1 MSAVEAGAIEPAA
14 APLAANSIDGTA
26 PGRAAAGP
34 GLVLIGALYL
44 IQGIPIGFL
53 FEALPVL
60 LRQQGVPLDAIALLP
75 LAALPWIFKFL
86 WAPLVDNQFT
96 ARLGRRRSW
105 ILPMQ
110 TVLIAS
116 LAVCAFLPP
125 TEQNMGLLLA
135 VFLVGSVAAATQDT
149 ATDGLAAESLAGAR
163 LATANALQAGGMMA
177 GFMLGGA
184 GALILTDQ
192 LGYAAAVLV
201 LAAVAALCLLPALV
215 WREPA
220 VALPAHRPPAR
231 IRHTLRRSGV
241 VLLLLLGLLYGTA
254 QSAGTSLSRLMLA
267 DAGWSLSHLG
277 LLAAAGGAAMIVLG
291 APLGSRAVARLGV
304 WRALGIGLAIG
315 MAALGLWL
323 GLAAFAPAPAPALA
337 VLAALGIGTAGGM
350 ISVAATT
357 LAMRFA
363 AGGTQAGT
371 DVTVL
376 QSAHVT
382 GDMAAGSLAVG
393 LASVTGY
400 AGAFAGAL
408 VLTTLTLVLAAA
420 MARRPALRRL

>member
-1 MSAVEAGAIEPAA
+1 MATGAAPAA
-14 APLAANSIDGTA
+14 LPQAPAEGTA
-26 PGRAAAGP
+26 AAAAARP

-44 IQGIPIGFL
+44 AQGIPIGFL

-60 LRQQGVPLDAIALLP
+60 LRQNGVPLDAIAILP

-86 WAPLVDNQFT
+86 WAPVVDNRFS
-96 ARLGRRRSW
+96 AHIGRRRSW

-110 TVLIAS
+110 TVLVVS

-125 TEQNMGLLLA
+125 TEQNVGMLLA
-135 VFLVGSVAAATQDT
+135 AFLFGSVAAATQDT
-149 ATDGLAAESLAGAR
+149 ATDGLAAESLVGAQ
-163 LATANALQAGGMMA
+163 LTKANALQAGGMMA
-177 GFMLGGA
+177 GFMIGGA
-184 GALILTDQ
+184 GTLIVIDY

-201 LAAVAALCLLPALV
+201 LAGITALCLLPVLV
-215 WREPA
+215 WREPE
-220 VALPAHRPPAR
+220 VVLPAHRPKAR
-231 IRHTLRRSGV
+231 VSRTLRRSGV
-241 VLLLLLGLLYGTA
+241 GLLLLLGLLYGTA
-254 QSAGTSLSRLMLA
+254 QSAGSGLSRLMLT

-277 LLAAAGGAAMIVLG
+277 LLAGASGVAMIGLG
-291 APLGSRAVARLGV
+291 APLGAMAVARLGV
-304 WRALGIGLAIG
+304 WRALGSGLCVG
-315 MAALGLWL
+315 LCALGLWVA
-323 GLAAFAPAPAPALA
+323 LAISAEAPAPALA
-337 VLAALGIGTAGGM
+337 VLAAVGIGLAGGL

-363 AGGTQAGT
+363 AEGNQTGT

-393 LASVTGY
+393 LASAVGY

-408 VLTTLTLVLAAA
+408 MVTALTLALVAA
-420 MARRPALRRL
+420 MAGRPALRRF